1 MIVNVCKIEV
11 VIIMSDK
18 RRDLM
23 SEISETFNLA
33 IKVQEEFLKS
43 GPFPELSLTEV
54 HVIEA
59 VSKEKFPTMTNVAR
73 RLQVTVGTLTTNV
86 KSIMKK
92 GFLEKEQYEK
102 DHRFT
107 ILRITSKGYE
117 ALAYHDRFHRELSAL
132 YEERMSDDQFNW
144 VLDTFEKVIVG
155 LKDYQ
160 ENLRQK
166 TIKKSIKSSSRG
178 R

>member
-1 MIVNVCKIEV
+1 
-11 VIIMSDK
+11 
-18 RRDLM
+18 M

-33 IKVQEEFLKS
+33 MKVQEEFLKS

-59 VSKEKFPTMTNVAR
+59 VSKETFPTMTNVAR

-86 KSIMKK
+86 KSIIKK
-92 GFLEKEQYEK
+92 GFLSKEQYEK

-117 ALAYHDRFHRELSAL
+117 ALAYHDKFHQELSSL
-132 YEERMSDDQFNW
+132 YEERIADDQFNW
-144 VLDTFEKVIVG
+144 VLDTFEKVNVG
-155 LKDYQ
+155 LRDYQ
-160 ENLRQK
+160 EQLREE
-166 TIKKSIKSSSRG
+166 TIKKSIKNGSRG
-178 R
+178 K